1 MNPGFHNIFMIIS
14 RKNHSIMVG
23 ERTHQ
28 PKELIKYHN
37 YNQTDAISM
46 VSNNAGMGIGRFSFF
61 RLSR

>member
-1 MNPGFHNIFMIIS
+1 MNPGFHNISMKIF
-14 RKNHSIMVG
+14 RKNHSIVVV

-28 PKELIKYHN
+28 LKELIKYHI

-46 VSNNAGMGIGRFSFF
+46 VSNNAGMGIGRLSFF